1 MPMIIK
7 LTVVFVFL
15 GQGSAGILPNEDQ
28 KQSPMGNEVIIGDM
42 ILTQEQYDLL
52 YGEGTRSGVPEAW
65 NGRWPNKQL
74 PYEIDSSV
82 ISSDIAI
89 IESTISRFN
98 SEMSG
103 CFSIV

>member
-1 MPMIIK
+1 MSIIIK
-7 LTVVFVFL
+7 SIVIFIFI
-15 GQGSAGILPNEDQ
+15 GQGSAGILP
-28 KQSPMGNEVIIGDM
+28 SPMGNEVIIGDM
-42 ILTQEQYDLL
+42 ILTQEQYELL

-65 NGRWPNKQL
+65 ERRWPDNKL
-74 PYEIDSSV
+74 PYKIHSSV
-82 ISSDIAI
+82 LSSDIAI